1 MIMSGYDEI
10 IQKRD
15 IKRLC
20 HFTKSS
26 NLPFIL
32 GDGKFEKNGILSTR
46 QVKTSPILNAMDS
59 KRYDNKLDYVCCSV
73 QHLNPWYFGLR
84 KKENGIDIFHEWAL
98 LYIDPSIIDDTTL
111 FCPVNAATR
120 SGAYIKQGED
130 AFRSLFDEEI
140 NWTTASD
147 KPRHAYRNSKLQ
159 DNCTT
164 SDQAEVLI
172 KDKIPIEKIIG
183 VAFPMKTFEAESKR
197 MQFWYN
203 GNIVPT
209 ISEDLDGKKNSL
221 LR

>member
-46 QVKTSPILNAMDS
+46 QVKTSPILNAMDD

-84 KKENGIDIFHEWAL
+84 KKENGNDIFHEWAL
-98 LYIDPSIIDDTTL
+98 LYIDPSVIDDTTL

-120 SGAYIKQGED
+120 RGAYIKQGED
-130 AFRSLFDEEI
+130 AFRSLFNQEVKYTKSGNETQVRYRKSGLPVNYSTDE
-140 NWTTASD
+140 
-147 KPRHAYRNSKLQ
+147 
-159 DNCTT
+159 
-164 SDQAEVLI
+164 QAEVLI

-183 VAFPMKTFEAESKR
+183 VAFPTKTFEAESKR

-209 ISEDLDGKKNSL
+209 ISEELDGKKNSL